1 MQQTSEL
8 GISLR
13 PGFDIAVVCAVQLCT
28 IAFSGPIFSS
38 ENLGQNQ
45 LKTCSKYHLVG
56 LLNEK
61 QASTFATFYTFPN
74 PTDPLN

>member
-28 IAFSGPIFSS
+28 IGFSRRIFP
-38 ENLGQNQ
+38 QKIWV
-45 LKTCSKYHLVG
+45 KTNSNHAANITWWVY
-56 LLNEK
+56 
-61 QASTFATFYTFPN
+61 
-74 PTDPLN
+74 